1 MGEAG
6 TVISAKTDYNS
17 KGSDWLTGVTRPH
30 LEVELCLGEVL
41 VQSGRQ
47 VLRRGQNDAADTN
60 ITAVLPQLDTLM
72 CAAAAGWESGAS
84 YLLVRSR
91 ITFQS
96 RGKMLSFIRFL
107 KTHKIFSR
115 NS

>member
-1 MGEAG
+1 MGETA
-6 TVISAKTDYNS
+6 TVTSAKTDCNS
-17 KGSDWLTGVTRPH
+17 KGFDWLTGVTWPH

-60 ITAVLPQLDTLM
+60 ITFVLPRPDTLM
-72 CAAAAGWESGAS
+72 CAAAAGRESSAS

>member
-1 MGEAG
+1 MGETG
-6 TVISAKTDYNS
+6 NLTSAK
-17 KGSDWLTGVTRPH
+17 GFDWLTGVTWPH

-47 VLRRGQNDAADTN
+47 VLRRGENDAADTN
-60 ITAVLPQLDTLM
+60 IIVVLPRLHTLM
-72 CAAAAGWESGAS
+72 RAAAAGWESGAS

-107 KTHKIFSR
+107 KTHNIFSR

>member
-6 TVISAKTDYNS
+6 TVTNAKTDYNS
-17 KGSDWLTGVTRPH
+17 KGFDWLTGATWPH

-60 ITAVLPQLDTLM
+60 ISVVLHFVCRRRRTGL
-72 CAAAAGWESGAS
+72 
-84 YLLVRSR
+84 R
-91 ITFQS
+91 
-96 RGKMLSFIRFL
+96 
-107 KTHKIFSR
+107 
-115 NS
+115 